1 MTEAEK
7 ANEKNQ
13 KDRALVLFISLTV
26 VFIVCLVFLLGV
38 ENKWLPWVLALD
50 TKEYKTL
57 DPLKWALA
65 SLIGAVLYLFSQIA
79 NFYPKINEKPDADN
93 QNDFVKSTYWYISTL
108 LRAPILAVVIMW
120 LLTNLSIDLGEASST
135 DGIGVAVDFS
145 KFPGIVNIGIAF
157 ILGFYGRV
165 ARKQLDIIAK
175 YLFTRAWALAEMGFD
190 ISTATPDVILLK
202 DTYTFKTDPVMDV
215 VWTSNIGTMEADTGT
230 YKAPEDAANHD
241 KEVIIRAHL
250 SSEPSVTQFKQIKLK
265 LFKIT
270 GNGTAAPKEIIPLK
284 LETKTEKIGEDQVNL
299 AEATWVCDDG
309 QLEPK
314 KDNIVKGSEANF
326 TAPELASGVS
336 EKTVKITATYELK
349 GKKYESVFEVKVVK
363 S

>member
-7 ANEKNQ
+7 ANEKKQ

-38 ENKWLPWVLALD
+38 ENKWWAWVINLKD
-50 TKEYKTL
+50 TEYETL
-57 DPLKWALA
+57 EPLKWALA
-65 SLIGAVLYLFSQIA
+65 SLVGAALYLFSQIA

-108 LRAPILAVVIMW
+108 LRAPILTVVIMW
-120 LLTNLSIDLGEASST
+120 LLTNLSINLGETSHNSE
-135 DGIGVAVDFS
+135 IGVAVDFS
-145 KFPGIVNIGIAF
+145 KFPSFVNIGIAF

-265 LFKIT
+265 LFKVT
-270 GNGTAAPKEIIPLK
+270 GKTTAAPKETIPLK
-284 LETKTEKIGEDQVNL
+284 LETKTEKIGEDEVKL
-299 AEATWVCDDG
+299 AETTWTCDDG

-314 KDNIVKGSEANF
+314 TDNIVKGSEATF
-326 TAPELASGVS
+326 TAPDLASGVN
-336 EKTVKITATYELK
+336 EKTVKITAMYQLK
-349 GKKYESVFEVKVVK
+349 DKKYESVFEVKVAR